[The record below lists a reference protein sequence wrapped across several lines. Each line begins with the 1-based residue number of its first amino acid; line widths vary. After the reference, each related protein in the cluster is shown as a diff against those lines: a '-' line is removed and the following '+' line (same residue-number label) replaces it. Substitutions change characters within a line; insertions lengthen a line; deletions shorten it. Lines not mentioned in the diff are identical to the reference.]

1 MTARPHAL
9 VTGATSDLGSAIAR
23 ALAPDWSLTLTGRDG
38 ARLTA
43 IATELGADAVPGDLA
58 DPAFRAALTA
68 GVRDG
73 HGPPGH
79 AGHAGIRGFVH
90 AASHRFDYQRFHAVA
105 PDDAAAQRALDFDA
119 PIALLTALVPEM
131 MANRHGRIVLVSSLA
146 AQVAGDGAT
155 LYTAH
160 KAGLEGLV
168 RGLAVEYGR
177 FGVTANAVAPGPIET
192 SRLALRTTP
201 ESRARLVAATAVR
214 RLARPEDVAGAVAF
228 LMSPA
233 AAYITGITLPVTG
246 GLHLH
251 TRW

>member
-1 MTARPHAL
+1 MSTRPRAL
-9 VTGATSDLGSAIAR
+9 VTGATSDLGGAIAR

-43 IATELGADAVPGDLA
+43 IATELGADAVPGDLT
-58 DPAFRAALTA
+58 DPAFLAALTA
-68 GVRDG
+68 GLHLARADRG
-73 HGPPGH
+73 S
-79 AGHAGIRGFVH
+79 IQGFVH
-90 AASHRFDYQRFHAVA
+90 AAAHRFDYQRFHAVT

-119 PIALLTALVPEM
+119 PIALLAALVPEM
-131 MANRHGRIVLVSSLA
+131 MASRHGRIVLVSSLA

-155 LYTAH
+155 LYAAH

-214 RLARPEDVAGAVAF
+214 RLARPEDVASAVAF

-233 AAYITGITLPVTG
+233 AAHITGITLPVTG

>member
-1 MTARPHAL
+1 MSSRPRAL

-23 ALAPDWSLTLTGRDG
+23 ALAPDCSLTLTGRDS

-43 IATELGADAVPGDLA
+43 IATELGADAVRGDLT
-58 DPAFRAALTA
+58 DPAFRAALTGDQVSTA
-68 GVRDG
+68 RFE
-73 HGPPGH
+73 
-79 AGHAGIRGFVH
+79 GFVH
-90 AASHRFDYQRFHAVA
+90 SAAHRFDYQRFHAVT
-105 PDDAAAQRALDFDA
+105 PDDRAAQRALDFDA
-119 PIALLTALVPEM
+119 PIALLATLVPEM
-131 MANRHGRIVLVSSLA
+131 MARRHGRIVLVSSLA
-146 AQVAGDGAT
+146 AQVAGDGAA
-155 LYTAH
+155 LYAAH

-201 ESRARLVAATAVR
+201 ESRARLVAAPVVK
-214 RLARPEDVAGAVAF
+214 RLARPDDVARAVAF

-246 GLHLH
+246 GLHLNA
-251 TRW
+251 RW